1 MRRILPSLLLALTL
15 SLLLPTL
22 VYAQLPDDELRARVE
37 AAGVEDPG
45 MVALVNGAAAARLL
59 GDFDHADAL
68 LEEASGF
75 LDAAARATLNQRVLL
90 AIASGE
96 GVNGMQRALREEKKR
111 RNLTPSEVANLVNNY
126 PSLLI
131 GGEHDELILSLSPDH
146 PDPAYRCACLAQKA
160 WVHRVAG
167 RDEESRDYWVQL
179 AEARDRNPPAADNP
193 QAQGQYARD
202 LARAGRTAEA
212 RRVLEAA
219 MAMEVPEGQ
228 RPAVQR
234 RWAQAYAE
242 LGDVEGAV
250 AQLEPLL
257 EASTLVTVESLST
270 RYTWEPV
277 RNHPAFQDMLAR
289 HR

>member
-1 MRRILPSLLLALTL
+1 MHRIAPVLVLVLF
-15 SLLLPTL
+15 LLPGVL
-22 VYAQLPDDELRARVE
+22 SAQMSDGELRARV
-37 AAGVEDPG
+37 AAATSDDPG
-45 MVALVNGAAAARLL
+45 MVALVQGASAARLL
-59 GDFDHADAL
+59 GDFDQAEAL

-75 LDAAARATLNQRVLL
+75 LNNAANATLNQRILL
-90 AIASGE
+90 AISSGR
-96 GVNGMQRALREEKKR
+96 GIDGMQRALREERER
-111 RNLTPSEVANLVNNY
+111 RNLTPVQVANWANQF
-126 PSLLI
+126 PSLLT
-131 GGEHDELILSLSPDH
+131 GGEYDDMILSLRPDH
-146 PDPAYRCACLAQKA
+146 PDPAYRCACLAHKA

-167 RDEESRDYWVQL
+167 REDESREYWVML
-179 AEARDRNPPAADNP
+179 AEARDRDPPAADNA

-219 MAMEVPEGQ
+219 MAMEISDEQ

-257 EASTLVTVESLST
+257 ASSTLVTVESLST
-270 RYTWEPV
+270 RYTWAPV
-277 RNHPAFQDMLAR
+277 RDQPAFQEMLAR

>member
-1 MRRILPSLLLALTL
+1 MHRMPSVLALVC
-15 SLLLPTL
+15 LLLPGVL
-22 VYAQLPDDELRARVE
+22 FAQMSDGELRARV
-37 AAGVEDPG
+37 AAATADDPG
-45 MVALVNGAAAARLL
+45 MVALVQGASAARLL
-59 GDFDHADAL
+59 GDFDQAEAL
-68 LEEASGF
+68 LEEANGF
-75 LDAAARATLNQRVLL
+75 LNNAANATLNQRILL
-90 AIASGE
+90 AISSGR
-96 GVNGMQRALREEKKR
+96 GVDGMQRALREERER
-111 RNLTPSEVANLVNNY
+111 RNLTPVQIANWANQF
-126 PSLLI
+126 PSLLT
-131 GGEHDELILSLSPDH
+131 GGEYDDMILSLSPDH
-146 PDPAYRCACLAQKA
+146 PDPAYRCACLAHKA

-167 RDEESRDYWVQL
+167 RDDESREYWVML
-179 AEARDRNPPAADNP
+179 AEARDRDPPAADNA

-219 MAMEVPEGQ
+219 MAMEVSDEQ

-257 EASTLVTVESLST
+257 ASSTLVTVESLST
-270 RYTWEPV
+270 RYTWAPV
-277 RNHPAFQDMLAR
+277 RDHPAFQEMLAR